1 MTRCKLSQRRGLFP
15 VKYPIFMKFCPE
27 WHEILHGETDLC
39 GNGEMGAFKPEI
51 ISISTKYYV
60 FIVLCDT

>member
-1 MTRCKLSQRRGLFP
+1 MIRCKLSQRRGLFP

-27 WHEILHGETDLC
+27 WHEILHGETGLC
-39 GNGEMGAFKPEI
+39 GNGEMGAFKARNHF
-51 ISISTKYYV
+51 ISTKYDV